1 MENRDTIIST
11 GLEAIENKIKNLRK
25 PEENYKFKTNCKFN
39 DKNIKTLNRKELTE
53 LIVKLFVWKDTAE
66 AIYKAHPERFTSDDM
81 KTIITDIHGFSFSDW
96 ESDMFYLLDKI
107 KYNEAKKDLEAK
119 ANALRNF
126 YSEDKKTDIAINEIL
141 ASL

>member
-11 GLEAIENKIKNLRK
+11 GLEAIENKIKELVK
-25 PEENYKFKTNCKFN
+25 PEENYKFKTNCKYN
-39 DKNIKTLNRKELTE
+39 DENIKTLNRKRLLELFTG
-53 LIVKLFVWKDTAE
+53 LLTWKDTVE
-66 AIYKAHPERFTSDDM
+66 KVLEKYPERFNTDDM
-81 KTIITDIHGFSFSDW
+81 KLVTEDVYGFPVSSW
-96 ESDMFYLLDKI
+96 ESDFLYLLDKI

-126 YSEDKKTDIAINEIL
+126 YSEDKKTDMAINEIL

>member
-1 MENRDTIIST
+1 MENRDVIITT
-11 GLEAIENKIKNLRK
+11 GLEAFEKKLNDLKK
-25 PEENYKFKTNCKFN
+25 PEENYKFKTNCKFK

-53 LIVKLFVWKDTAE
+53 LIVRLFVWKDTVKMISE
-66 AIYKAHPERFTSDDM
+66 AHPDRFNSDDM
-81 KTIITDIHGFSFSDW
+81 KIMLTDIDGFSFSDW

-107 KYNEAKKDLEAK
+107 KYNEAKKDIEAK

-126 YSEDKKTDIAINEIL
+126 YSEEKKTDMAINEIL

>member
-11 GLEAIENKIKNLRK
+11 GLEAIENKIKELVK
-25 PEENYKFKTNCKFN
+25 PEENYKFKTNCKYN
-39 DKNIKTLNRKELTE
+39 DENIKTLNRKRLLELFTG
-53 LIVKLFVWKDTAE
+53 LLTWKDTVE
-66 AIYKAHPERFTSDDM
+66 KVLEKYPERFNTDDM
-81 KTIITDIHGFSFSDW
+81 KLVTEDVYGFPVSSW
-96 ESDMFYLLDKI
+96 ESDFLYLLDKI

-126 YSEDKKTDIAINEIL
+126 YSEDKKTDMAINDIL

>member
-25 PEENYKFKTNCKFN
+25 PEENYKFKTNCKYN
-39 DKNIKTLNRKELTE
+39 EKNIKTLNRKRLLELFTG
-53 LIVKLFVWKDTAE
+53 LLTWKDTVE
-66 AIYKAHPERFTSDDM
+66 KVLEKCPERFNTDDM
-81 KTIITDIHGFSFSDW
+81 KLVTTDVYGFPVSSW
-96 ESDMFYLLDKI
+96 ESDFLYLLDKI

>member
-1 MENRDTIIST
+1 
-11 GLEAIENKIKNLRK
+11 
-25 PEENYKFKTNCKFN
+25 
-39 DKNIKTLNRKELTE
+39 
-53 LIVKLFVWKDTAE
+53 
-66 AIYKAHPERFTSDDM
+66 M

>member
-11 GLEAIENKIKNLRK
+11 GLEAIENKIKELVK
-25 PEENYKFKTNCKFN
+25 PEENYKFKTNCKYN
-39 DKNIKTLNRKELTE
+39 DENIKTLNRKRLLELFTG
-53 LIVKLFVWKDTAE
+53 LLTWKDTVE
-66 AIYKAHPERFTSDDM
+66 KVLEKYPERFNTDDM
-81 KTIITDIHGFSFSDW
+81 KLVTEDVYGFPVSSW
-96 ESDMFYLLDKI
+96 ESDFLYLLDKI

-126 YSEDKKTDIAINEIL
+126 YSEDKKTDMDINDIL